1 MRERYGINVS
11 GRSRVMGRTN
21 DVVRTRTRADDW
33 VAVTNITS
41 ACKLEVYRLFELE
54 FGLACYESDFHSKD
68 FVDDVVS
75 VGSQFLMSTFELL
88 SLLLTCTTIVLS

>member
-75 VGSQFLMSTFELL
+75 VGSQFLMSAFELL